1 MPVRKVAR
9 HEIKQEEA
17 VRFPKPQH
25 NFEPTPNPIRPEQ
38 HDELNKGQYFFN
50 KDWDQYESAV
60 MKKIMHLR
68 VPQEDLRNSAV
79 MCGISGHELLIEYEH
94 IQKVKEVRETLK
106 LFDDVYTKLFLE
118 DKAEKHEGRSKKR
131 IHIEAAMTLKNQKK
145 WVNCG
150 WTFGHV
156 PGVEIGDQFW
166 LRAELVTI
174 GLHHQ
179 FIKGIS
185 YVNIDKKDV
194 ATSIVDSGRYE
205 NEAISSETFIYIG
218 QDGNP
223 KVYVNVRVGDQKLE
237 GGNLA
242 LKNSMDMV
250 CPVRVICGRQRV
262 KSEKS
267 DIRYTCDGIYTVTKY
282 WEERAPTGKYVF
294 KFELKRNLGQPKL
307 NHEVV
312 SRPAS
317 LVKENVTPLNTNQE
331 SHVDLPLLNY

>member
-1 MPVRKVAR
+1 
-9 HEIKQEEA
+9 
-17 VRFPKPQH
+17 
-25 NFEPTPNPIRPEQ
+25 
-38 HDELNKGQYFFN
+38 
-50 KDWDQYESAV
+50 
-60 MKKIMHLR
+60 
-68 VPQEDLRNSAV
+68 
-79 MCGISGHELLIEYEH
+79 
-94 IQKVKEVRETLK
+94 
-106 LFDDVYTKLFLE
+106 
-118 DKAEKHEGRSKKR
+118 
-131 IHIEAAMTLKNQKK
+131 MTLKNQKK

-156 PGVEIGDQFW
+156 PGVEIGGQFRF
-166 LRAELVTI
+166 RAELVTI

-205 NEAISSETFIYIG
+205 NEAISSETFIYVG

-223 KVYVNVRVGDQKLE
+223 KVYVNVRVEDQKLE

-242 LKNSMDMV
+242 LKNSMDMG

-267 DIRYTCDGIYTVTKY
+267 DIRYTYDGLYTVTKY
-282 WEERAPTGKYVF
+282 WEERASTGKYVF

-312 SRPAS
+312 PQPSS
-317 LVKENVTPLNTNQE
+317 LVKENHF
-331 SHVDLPLLNY
+331 HVNKEKKSIMQSEFVVDYDVSQGKERY